1 IERLPF
7 VHARW
12 VTGPG
17 LDPDYFERR
26 EDSRCVEDRDGLPVL
41 LFKSD
46 WGLRYAEENNKNLQF
61 LKTAPMVRA
70 SAK

>member
-1 IERLPF
+1 MPYIQ
-7 VHARW
+7 ARW
-12 VTGPG
+12 VEGPG

-26 EDSRCVEDRDGLPVL
+26 EDSRCLEDRDGQPVI

-46 WGLRYAEENNKNLQF
+46 WGLRWAEENYKTLKF

-70 SAK
+70 SN

>member
-1 IERLPF
+1 
-7 VHARW
+7 VA
-12 VTGPG
+12 GPG

-26 EDSRCVEDRDGLPVL
+26 EDSRCLEDRDGFPVL

-61 LKTAPMVRA
+61 LKTAPAVRA
-70 SAK
+70 SK